1 MGNDVL
7 VKRVLRHTF
16 SLLNTDYVKL
26 NSKWNYRNVISPYH
40 RIYFI
45 DEGEGELSDH
55 EKTLKLEAGYLYLI
69 PNYTL
74 CDMVCD
80 DYLSQ
85 FFVQFFEE
93 SLEGESL
100 FPAGTSILK
109 VKAND
114 IDAMNFKRLI
124 AINPGRGIN
133 RSDNP
138 QIYEKHI
145 YYNEY
150 QQLNNRQ
157 SLAVFLETQGIL
169 LQFLSK
175 FMLPDLL
182 KKTVKQFVPKKIMD
196 AMKFVSANLHLTLTV
211 KFLASRA
218 NQNTEYFSR
227 TFEEHTGTRPLAFI
241 TQKRIERAQHMIGAS
256 RLSYAAIAEL
266 TGFKSLSNFSR
277 TFKKVTGLSPS
288 GYKQRIA
295 KSYSG

>member
-1 MGNDVL
+1 ML

-16 SLLNTDYVKL
+16 SLLNVDYVKL

-45 DEGEGELSDH
+45 DDGEGELSDS
-55 EKTLKLEAGYLYLI
+55 EKTLKLEAGHLYMI
-69 PNYTL
+69 PSYTL
-74 CDMVCD
+74 CDLVCA

-100 FPAGTSILK
+100 FPASPSILK
-109 VKAND
+109 VKAD
-114 IDAMNFKRLI
+114 EIDARNFKRLI
-124 AINPGRGIN
+124 TINPGRGIN

-138 QIYEKHI
+138 QVYEKHI

-175 FMLPDLL
+175 FMLPELH
-182 KKTVKQFVPKKIMD
+182 KKVEKQFVPEKILD
-196 AMKFVSANLHLTLTV
+196 AMRFVSANLHLSLTV
-211 KFLASRA
+211 RFLAERA
-218 NQNTEYFSR
+218 NQNAEYFSR

-241 TQKRIERAQHMIGAS
+241 TQKRIERAQHMISAS

-277 TFKKVTGLSPS
+277 TFRKVTGLTPS
-288 GYKQRIA
+288 GYKHSVA
-295 KSYSG
+295 KSFSE